1 MLLSVT
7 LNPSVDHA
15 LFIPALKI
23 GDTNRVRRTERDAG
37 GKGVNLSRVF
47 AEMGGGTVATGF
59 LGGGPG
65 AYVRCVLENQGVRH
79 DFVETSG
86 ETRVNFSV
94 EEEETSGVPTTF
106 NERGPEISPRE
117 WESLLAKVR
126 ELAPGSAWAAIGGSL
141 PPGVPLD
148 AYATLGTMLREAGC
162 KVLLDADGEAM
173 REGLAGRPTM
183 IKPNSAEAGRLLNR
197 EIVTDDEA
205 ANASRQ
211 LYEMLGR
218 GEAIGLIS
226 RGAKGAAMTLASG
239 TFLGDSPK
247 VEARSTI
254 GSGDSM
260 LGAFLWSL
268 EQGDAPEE
276 ALRWGLAAGA
286 ATATTSGAEIA
297 RRRVVELLYG
307 EARVRR
313 V

>member
-1 MLLSVT
+1 MLVSVT

-15 LFIPALKI
+15 LFIPSLKI

-47 AEMGGGTVATGF
+47 AELGGETVATGF

-65 AYVRCVLENQGVRH
+65 AYVRRVLEEQGVRH
-79 DFVETSG
+79 DFVESAG

-94 EEEETSGVPTTF
+94 EEEENPGTPTTF
-106 NERGPEISPRE
+106 NERGPEISPAE
-117 WESLLAKVR
+117 WDALMKKVR
-126 ELAPGSAWAAIGGSL
+126 ALAPGCSWGAIGGSL
-141 PPGVPLD
+141 PPGTPPD
-148 AYATLGTMLREAGC
+148 AYALLGMVLRDAGC
-162 KVLLDADGEAM
+162 KVLLDADGEPM

-197 EIVTDDEA
+197 SVATDEEA
-205 ANASRQ
+205 AAASRQ

-218 GEAIGLIS
+218 GEAIAVVS
-226 RGAKGAAMTLASG
+226 RGAKGAAMTLAEG
-239 TFLGDSPK
+239 TFLGESPQ

-260 LGAFLWSL
+260 LGAMLQKL
-268 EQGDAPEE
+268 EAGEAPDE

-297 RRRVVELLYG
+297 RRKVVELLYG
-307 EARVRR
+307 EARVRPA
-313 V
+313 